1 MSVFSKFPP
10 KEKEKLITRT
20 YEIDLSLYEK
30 LEHLSNEV
38 YDASIN
44 KLVNACLEELI
55 LRKKVLLYS
64 RPKKEISV
72 TRSFGIRESLYEGLS
87 DLRIEYN
94 TSFNRLI
101 NIAIRNALIDEGV
114 IKR

>member
-10 KEKEKLITRT
+10 KEKEALVTRT

-30 LEHLSNEV
+30 LEYLSNEV

-44 KLVNACLEELI
+44 KLVNACIEELI
-55 LRKKVLLYS
+55 LRKEVILYS

-72 TRSFGIRESLYEGLS
+72 TRSFGIRKSLYKGIS

-101 NIAIRNALIDEGV
+101 NIAIRNALIDEKL
-114 IKR
+114 IKK